1 METLGLIRSFA
12 PLIGALW
19 ATWLVAGG
27 PLGLR
32 SVPGCYTS
40 STQRHPGSPA
50 PNGPTSG
57 TGTAGARP
65 GPRHGANGLGP
76 LFLTWLLTWF
86 FAALI
91 VEKLVGFRVIPRR
104 RDPNRGDTMACPPG
118 I

>member
-12 PLIGALW
+12 PLIGGLW

-32 SVPGCYTS
+32 SVPGCYIF
-40 STQRHPGSPA
+40 HPEA
-50 PNGPTSG
+50 PRIPCPEWTDFWDWHSWGAAWA
-57 TGTAGARP
+57 TAW
-65 GPRHGANGLGP
+65 ANGLGP
-76 LFLTWLLTWF
+76 LFLAWLLTWF